1 MCEVCKTQYK
11 SVGDDFKYKPFRLEE
26 LSEWDFCGPTKGSHS
41 SLHVENENSRQPS
54 EGKGR

>member
-26 LSEWDFCGPTKGSHS
+26 LSEWDFRGPTKGGHS
-41 SLHVENENSRQPS
+41 SLHGENENLR
-54 EGKGR
+54 